1 MTQLRLVFSF
11 LQEKNVSFFPFF
23 LNGFKLIGLKWFSP
37 MCFCHFLWR
46 QSSSLELRVTE
57 IRNQNDKVDSF
68 QPDFIVCFISAHN
81 KCVCDWQSVRAARLL
96 EFLTT
101 QKMCEC
107 KVKANQVLVC
117 RDWHMQSFACMC
129 QLRLFSAPCRF
140 KFPECHNTML
150 KDWCTAWLKTLFGEL
165 KIQHKSLFLCFLS
178 LKQSNFP
185 TCSYQSQHNMTVRS
199 LKISVLLSQQCMD

>member
-1 MTQLRLVFSF
+1 MTRLRLVFSF
-11 LQEKNVSFFPFF
+11 LQEKNVSFFLF

-129 QLRLFSAPCRF
+129 QLRLFRCTMQVQVSWMSY
-140 KFPECHNTML
+140 TML
-150 KDWCTAWLKTLFGEL
+150 KDWCTA
-165 KIQHKSLFLCFLS
+165 
-178 LKQSNFP
+178 
-185 TCSYQSQHNMTVRS
+185 
-199 LKISVLLSQQCMD
+199 